1 MRRSLIDP
9 QKSYTFSD
17 YFQLNIPVDELATY
31 FGYTHDVQSYQLPK
45 KAVDTAYFASLN
57 QEIAEFLLYVDLS
70 SESAR
75 RETLI
80 APVLLNVA
88 RYLKV
93 KVRIEYYLDVSN
105 QLKGTLDY
113 YLQNEDNFL
122 LVEAKD
128 ENLQRGFIQLA
139 AQLIALD
146 QWVEK
151 RSDPLYGAVSIGNV
165 WQFGILQRQ
174 EKQIIQDLNL
184 FRVPADLDEL
194 LQIVV
199 AILDHS

>member
-1 MRRSLIDP
+1 MYNRISCPRRRLIGP
-9 QKSYTFSD
+9 I
-17 YFQLNIPVDELATY
+17 L
-31 FGYTHDVQSYQLPK
+31 LP
-45 KAVDTAYFASLN
+45 LH

-105 QLKGTLDY
+105 QLKGTLNY
-113 YLQNEDNFL
+113 YLHSADNFL

-151 RSDPLYGAVSIGNV
+151 GNDSLYGAVSSGNV

-194 LQIVV
+194 LQILV
-199 AILDHS
+199 AILDHA